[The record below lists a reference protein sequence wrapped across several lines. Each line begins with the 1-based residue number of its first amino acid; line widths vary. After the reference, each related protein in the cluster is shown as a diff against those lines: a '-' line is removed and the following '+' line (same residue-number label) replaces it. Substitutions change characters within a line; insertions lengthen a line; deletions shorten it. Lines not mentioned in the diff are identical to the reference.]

1 MGRRRAA
8 VRRDQ
13 QLGLR
18 LTAAEMAAV
27 RVAAARA
34 GLRPVAWV
42 RRTALAAAGAHP
54 PAPTLAERQRI
65 EKLLA
70 LQRQIRH
77 AGVCLNQI
85 ARRLHGGAPV
95 AGEDLRAA
103 FADTRA
109 ALDAVLREQLA

>member
-18 LTAAEMAAV
+18 LTAAEVAAV
-27 RVAAARA
+27 RAAAARA

-42 RRTALAAAGAHP
+42 RQTALAAAGAHT
-54 PAPTLAERQRI
+54 PAPTVAERRRI
-65 EKLLA
+65 EQLLA
-70 LQRQIRH
+70 LQRQVRQ

-85 ARRLHGGAPV
+85 ARRLHAGAPV
-95 AGEDLRAA
+95 ASEDLRAA

>member
-8 VRRDQ
+8 VRRDR

-18 LTAAEMAAV
+18 LTAAEVAAV
-27 RVAAARA
+27 RAAAARA

-42 RRTALAAAGAHP
+42 RQTALAAAGAST

-65 EKLLA
+65 EQLLA
-70 LQRQIRH
+70 LQRQIRQ

-85 ARRLHGGAPV
+85 ARRLHAGVPV

-109 ALDAVLREQLA
+109 ALDAVLRKLLA

>member
-8 VRRDQ
+8 VPRDQ

-18 LTAAEMAAV
+18 LTAAEAAAV
-27 RVAAARA
+27 RAAATPA

-42 RRTALAAAGAHP
+42 RQTAVAAAGAHT
-54 PAPTLAERQRI
+54 PAPTPAERQRI
-65 EKLLA
+65 EQLLA
-70 LQRQIRH
+70 LQRQVRL

-85 ARRLHGGAPV
+85 ARRLHAGAPV

-103 FADTRA
+103 LADTRG
-109 ALDAVLREQLA
+109 ALDAVLHEQLA